1 MAKRPGQKI
10 TMTSIDELLC
20 VPDTEGTIDIDVEAI
35 YPFENHP
42 FKVLDDERMEEL
54 TESIRTSGVLT
65 PVLVRPDDEGTYEMI
80 SGHRRL
86 RAAKRAGLRKI
97 PAIIK
102 EMTDDEA
109 TIAMVDGNIQREE
122 ILPSEKAFAFKMK
135 LDAIK
140 RQGKRSDLTSAH
152 NERRLEAADIVGE
165 ESGCSHA
172 QVRRYVRLISSAD
185 RDVGLDEYT
194 AYAEI
199 IKENLDWEI
208 LCDRYPYDRELLEG
222 IYDLILETVLCKS
235 GTVLIARNEY
245 PVQLVKSK
253 FLKLH
258 SGHIEYVVDCLKGN
272 TSKVRNIKKYLLAA
286 LFNAPT
292 TISGYY
298 QAEVNHDIFSGKC
311 IGC

>member
-35 YPFENHP
+35 YPFDNHP
-42 FKVLDDERMEEL
+42 FKVIDDERMEEL
-54 TESIRTSGVLT
+54 TESIRANGVIT

-172 QVRRYVRLISSAD
+172 QVRRYVRLTELIPKL
-185 RDVGLDEYT
+185 LDMVDEKRLALAMAVELSYFSRNVQQWLYEY
-194 AYAEI
+194 
-199 IKENLDWEI
+199 IKENGMIKQEQIMEL
-208 LCDRYPYDRELLEG
+208 RQYREDKSMTQEQLIG
-222 IYDLILETVLCKS
+222 I
-235 GTVLIARNEY
+235 
-245 PVQLVKSK
+245 
-253 FLKLH
+253 
-258 SGHIEYVVDCLKGN
+258 
-272 TSKVRNIKKYLLAA
+272 
-286 LFNAPT
+286 
-292 TISGYY
+292 
-298 QAEVNHDIFSGKC
+298 
-311 IGC
+311 IGI

>member
-54 TESIRTSGVLT
+54 TESIRANGILT

-172 QVRRYVRLISSAD
+172 QVRRYVRLTELIPKL
-185 RDVGLDEYT
+185 LDMVDEKRLALAMAVELSYFNRNVQQWLYEY
-194 AYAEI
+194 
-199 IKENLDWEI
+199 IKENGMIKQEQIMEL
-208 LCDRYPYDRELLEG
+208 RQYREDKSMTQEQLIG
-222 IYDLILETVLCKS
+222 I
-235 GTVLIARNEY
+235 
-245 PVQLVKSK
+245 LVKSRSTTEK
-253 FLKLH
+253 RKKITITERKLNKYFPAYY
-258 SGHIEYVVDCLKGN
+258 SQTEIERVIVG
-272 TSKVRNIKKYLLAA
+272 LLE
-286 LFNAPT
+286 
-292 TISGYY
+292 
-298 QAEVNHDIFSGKC
+298 QWKAEQEA
-311 IGC
+311 